1 MPRTSSSVSTTCWRA
16 GPPFAFLFACGI
28 TNKGCPTLRGLRL
41 LRNSENLSHIVIRC
55 FRNHNILWFSTLK
68 FEFRNSLF
76 RPGLSKFRPFGA
88 GFGELGCVVAENSQR
103 LHQNCSVDIG
113 LARRSI
119 YVILCIPLLMPRQ
132 VTSLPLSLPASP

>member
-41 LRNSENLSHIVIRC
+41 LRNSKNVSHIVIRC

-68 FEFRNSLF
+68 FEFRNSL
-76 RPGLSKFRPFGA
+76 GLRRVGTSG
-88 GFGELGCVVAENSQR
+88 LNSNHTD
-103 LHQNCSVDIG
+103 LHLPDS
-113 LARRSI
+113 
-119 YVILCIPLLMPRQ
+119 PLLLPQPSPALTVRQ
-132 VTSLPLSLPASP
+132 VRTP